1 MKAPTL
7 FPRLLA
13 LAFALVLLPM
23 SASAQDTM
31 TADTTAMEMEADS
44 AAVDMEMGA
53 TGSANADARTAF
65 GEAVE
70 AAQAASAEA
79 TAESYIMAAE
89 KYTEAAEIA
98 KTSGDADLEASMSAV
113 LENATK
119 AYVDAG
125 SAYSDADDFAKAAV
139 QFERASELA
148 AQVENPD
155 LQAKTSFNAGTAYV
169 KAEDYT
175 RALALLDA
183 AIEIA
188 NDDLNYQYVRAV
200 ALRSSGDVEGSE
212 AAFANLAASAD
223 SLGDA
228 EMKARVGDTVGK
240 GYLIEANTA
249 LKADR
254 YNDAVASLDKAAPFL
269 GEDHEA
275 LNKLYASSYYKMGV
289 AQVKA
294 EQFSS
299 AQRSLARAIEYGR
312 KAGLSSIVNG
322 AQAQL
327 DYVEQV
333 QAQG

>member
-1 MKAPTL
+1 MMSSL

-13 LAFALVLLPM
+13 LALALVLLPM
-23 SASAQDTM
+23 SAQAQDTL
-31 TADTTAMEMEADS
+31 TADSTAAAEADVEAEME
-44 AAVDMEMGA
+44 VDA
-53 TGSANADARTAF
+53 TLATDGDARTAF
-65 GEAVE
+65 TEAVE

-79 TAESYIMAAE
+79 TADGYIMAAE
-89 KYTEAAEIA
+89 KYVEAAGIA
-98 KTSGDADLEASMSAV
+98 ESSGDTELMDRRSAV

-125 SAYSDADDFAKAAV
+125 TAYSDANDFANAAA

-188 NDDLNYQYVRAV
+188 QDDLNYQYVRAI
-200 ALRSSGDVEGSE
+200 ALQSSGDTEGSE
-212 AAFANLAASAD
+212 AAFAELATQAEAA
-223 SLGDA
+223 GDE
-228 EMKARVGDTVGK
+228 EMMTRVGETVGK

-254 YNDAVASLDKAAPFL
+254 YNDAVAALDKAAPFL
-269 GEDHEA
+269 GGEHVA

-289 AQVKA
+289 AQVKS

-299 AQRSLARAIEYGR
+299 AQRSLGRAIEYGR
-312 KAGLSSIVNG
+312 KAGLDKIVSG

>member
-1 MKAPTL
+1 MTPSL

-13 LAFALVLLPM
+13 LALALVLFPA
-23 SASAQDTM
+23 SAWAQDTLSADS
-31 TADTTAMEMEADS
+31 TAAVEADAEAEME
-44 AAVDMEMGA
+44 VDA
-53 TGSANADARTAF
+53 TLATDGDARTAF
-65 GEAVE
+65 TEAVE

-79 TAESYIMAAE
+79 TADGYIMAAE
-89 KYTEAAEIA
+89 KYVEAAGIA
-98 KTSGDADLEASMSAV
+98 EASGDSELTDRRSAV

-125 SAYSDADDFAKAAV
+125 TAYSDANDFASAAT
-139 QFERASELA
+139 QFERAAELA
-148 AQVENPD
+148 AQVEDPD

-188 NDDLNYQYVRAV
+188 QDDLNYQYVRAV
-200 ALRSSGDVEGSE
+200 ALQSSGDSEASE
-212 AAFANLAASAD
+212 AAFADLAARAD

-240 GYLIEANTA
+240 SHLIEANAA

-254 YNDAVASLDKAAPFL
+254 YNDAVAALDKAAPFL
-269 GEDHEA
+269 GEDHSA

-299 AQRSLARAIEYGR
+299 AQRSLGRAIEYGR
-312 KAGLSSIVNG
+312 KAGLDKIVSG

>member
-1 MKAPTL
+1 MKASL
-7 FPRLLA
+7 LSRFFALA
-13 LAFALVLLPM
+13 LALVLLPM
-23 SASAQDTM
+23 TAAAQDM
-31 TADTTAMEMEADS
+31 PADS
-44 AAVDMEMGA
+44 SAAEAEAEAEVES
-53 TGSANADARTAF
+53 TLSANGDARTEFAA
-65 GEAVE
+65 AVE

-79 TAESYIMAAE
+79 TAESYIMAAA
-89 KYTEAAEIA
+89 KYAEAADIA
-98 KTSGDADLEASMSAV
+98 KASGDADLEASMSAV

-125 SAYSDADDFAKAAV
+125 SAYSDADDFAKAAE
-139 QFERASELA
+139 QFERAAELA
-148 AQVENPD
+148 AQVENAD

-188 NDDLNYQYVRAV
+188 QDDLNYQYVRAV

-212 AAFANLAASAD
+212 AAFADLAARAD
-223 SLGDA
+223 SLGDE
-228 EMKARVGDTVGK
+228 EMAARVGDTVGK
-240 GYLIEANTA
+240 SYLIEANTA
-249 LKADR
+249 LKSDK
-254 YNDAVASLDKAAPFL
+254 YSDAVSALDKAAPFL

-275 LNKLYASSYYKMGV
+275 LNKLYASAYYKMGV

-299 AQRSLARAIEYGR
+299 AQRSLSRAVEYGR
-312 KAGLSSIVNG
+312 KAGLNSIVNG